1 MLRRKAAK
9 NINDNKYNLYLLFS
23 FFVVDPP

>member
-9 NINDNKYNLYLLFS
+9 NINDNKYKFVLVVF